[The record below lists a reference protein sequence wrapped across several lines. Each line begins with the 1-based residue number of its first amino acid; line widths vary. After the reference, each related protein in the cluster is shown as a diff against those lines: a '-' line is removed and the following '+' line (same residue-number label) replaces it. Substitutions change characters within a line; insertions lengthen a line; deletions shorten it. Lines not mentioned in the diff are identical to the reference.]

1 LIPEKLPMLFMM
13 RSHLYSRLFPIALIL
28 LCLLTE
34 NASAQI
40 GAGGQGGGGGF
51 GGFGGPSV
59 FGGGNAAG
67 LQRAGADVS
76 MRFFAGVNGIYDSGL
91 TGFRLDSNGNF
102 PGFAAKG
109 VELLGGVYGSKNFRR
124 ALLSLSY
131 QGSYR
136 QYTIEN
142 GFNGLDQSLAL
153 GYRKQLNARSTFNM
167 DVNAGTTNRLFGL
180 QGLNGSINQLNALA
194 LNPVNELFD
203 NRIYFGAGSLGYSYQ
218 RTARS
223 SITLFGSGNLVR
235 RTGNVLFGLN
245 GASAGAAYNFRL
257 DRRQTLSI
265 GYNYFF
271 FNYTRNFGD
280 ANGHGAQLTYST
292 SFGRRITVQA
302 QGGVNRMELLTLRN
316 VAVDPV
322 IAALIGIFNTSEVS
336 YSILYL
342 PTGNA
347 NITARLSKSNT
358 LAFSGGLFVIPGN
371 GVIGTSRNTNV
382 GGSYTYSGL
391 RRVNVGGGVFYNRTS
406 TLNGPIANFTSVQTS
421 FNASSRLRS
430 DLFLTFTAGTRNF
443 LNAPTLNSNFNRNAV
458 FLNVGLAW
466 SPGEIPLAIR

>member
-1 LIPEKLPMLFMM
+1 
-13 RSHLYSRLFPIALIL
+13 
-28 LCLLTE
+28 
-34 NASAQI
+34 
-40 GAGGQGGGGGF
+40 
-51 GGFGGPSV
+51 
-59 FGGGNAAG
+59 
-67 LQRAGADVS
+67 
-76 MRFFAGVNGIYDSGL
+76 MRFFVGVNGIYDSGL
-91 TGFRLDSNGNF
+91 TGFQIDSSGNF
-102 PGFAAKG
+102 PGFGAKG
-109 VELLGGVYGSKNFRR
+109 VEIAGGVYGSKSFRR

-136 QYTIEN
+136 QYSVET
-142 GFNGLDQSLAL
+142 GFNGADQSLAL

-180 QGLNGSINQLNALA
+180 QGLNGSINQFNALS

-223 SITLFGSGNLVR
+223 SVTLFGSGNLVR
-235 RTGNVLFGLN
+235 RSGNVLFGLN
-245 GASAGAAYNFRL
+245 GGSAGAAYSFRL

-280 ANGHGAQLTYST
+280 AHGHGGQLTYAT
-292 SFGRRITVQA
+292 TFGRRVTMQVQGA
-302 QGGVNRMELLTLRN
+302 MNRLELLTLRN

-322 IAALIGIFNTSEVS
+322 IAALIGIFSTSEVF
-336 YSILYL
+336 YGIVYL

-347 NITARLSKSNT
+347 ALSVRLSKSNS
-358 LAFSGGLFVIPGN
+358 LSFSGGLFVIPGN
-371 GVIGTSRNTNV
+371 GVTGTSRNTNV
-382 GGSYTYSGL
+382 GGSYNYSGL
-391 RRVNVGGGVFYNRTS
+391 RKVNLGGGVFYNLTS
-406 TLNGPIANFTSVQTS
+406 TLNGPNTKFSAVQTS

-443 LNAPTLNSNFNRNAV
+443 LGATTFNNSFNRNAV
-458 FLNVGLAW
+458 FVNVGLAW